1 MVKDF
6 STSGVQVIVVGVG
19 GGGCNTIKRLID
31 YGTKGAKLLAVNTDR
46 IHLNTVTAP
55 ARRVL
60 IGANITKGLGAGGYP
75 DIAMKA
81 AESSRAEIKS
91 ELEGADIV
99 FLCAGMGGGTGTG
112 ASPVVADIAKHEGA
126 IVVGIVTFP
135 FKIEK
140 ARLEKAF
147 KGLEELRK
155 SSDTLVIIDN
165 NRLLDF
171 VPNLPIEQAFMVAD
185 EVTARA
191 VRGISETLLQPS
203 LINLDFAD
211 LRSVMSG
218 GGVSMIAV
226 GEGKGINKVD
236 DVVKNTLDHKLLD
249 VDPKGARGV
258 LLHLTGGPDMTLG
271 DANKIGEKLT
281 DHVDPH
287 AEVIWG
293 ARMDQEFGE
302 KIEVIAIFTGLK
314 EGPALLDQR
323 AEKEWGV
330 KSVKAERSSQSSGYS
345 SPAPAPTRSIF
356 GF

>member
-6 STSGVQVIVVGVG
+6 SSSGIKVIVAGIG
-19 GGGCNTIKRLID
+19 GGGCNTIKRLMS
-31 YGTKGAKLLAVNTDR
+31 YGIKGPTLLAVNTDR
-46 IHLNTVTAP
+46 IHLNTVEPP

-60 IGANITKGLGAGGYP
+60 IGEKITRGLGAGGFP
-75 DIAMKA
+75 EIAQKA
-81 AESSRAEIKS
+81 AEASREAIKEELS
-91 ELEGADIV
+91 EADIV

-112 ASPVVADIAKHEGA
+112 ASPIVADIAKHEGA
-126 IVVGIVTFP
+126 IVVGMVTFP
-135 FKIEK
+135 FKIER

-147 KGLEELRK
+147 RGLEELRK
-155 SSDTLVIIDN
+155 ACDTLVIIDN

-185 EVTARA
+185 EITARA
-191 VRGISETLLQPS
+191 VRGISDTLLQPS

-226 GEGKGINKVD
+226 GEGKGLNRVD
-236 DVVKNTLDHKLLD
+236 DVVKNTLDHRLLD
-249 VDPKGARGV
+249 VDPAGARGV

-281 DHVDPH
+281 NEVDPH
-287 AEVIWG
+287 ADVIWG
-293 ARMDQEFGE
+293 ARMDPEYND
-302 KIEVIAIFTGLK
+302 KIEAIAIFTGLK

-330 KSVKAERSSQSSGYS
+330 KSVKAEKNLSSSDYP
-345 SPAPAPTRSIF
+345 SPSRSIF